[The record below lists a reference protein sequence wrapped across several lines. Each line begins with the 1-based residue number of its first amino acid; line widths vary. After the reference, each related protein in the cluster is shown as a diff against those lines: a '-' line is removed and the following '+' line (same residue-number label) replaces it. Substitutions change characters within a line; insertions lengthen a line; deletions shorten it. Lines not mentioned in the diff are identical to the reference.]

1 MWGKSSRTASRRW
14 RARLSRFSSRGLSF
28 IVLLSVLCLPTLPVY
43 GQSSP
48 PTPPLGSQDY
58 AQFQTDSAILKARW
72 TASQEA
78 LTAALQQKQI
88 IENNL
93 ADATQRYDDLLAS
106 VTAHSGDSTTYLQQ
120 LLTEIKTLR
129 GQLKESQTSVDVLRG
144 NLESAQKEYEA
155 RLKTAQDR
163 AQALERENGWL
174 KVGLVAAGVVTV
186 AAGIYAIVK

>member
-1 MWGKSSRTASRRW
+1 MCGPSSRMRSRSW
-14 RARLSRFSSRGLSF
+14 WARLLRSSSRGLSC
-28 IVLLSVLCLPTLPVY
+28 IVLLSVLCLPILPAF
-43 GQSSP
+43 GQSSL
-48 PTPPLGSQDY
+48 PTSPLGSQDY
-58 AQFQTDSAILKARW
+58 VQFQTDSAILKARW

-129 GQLKESQTSVDVLRG
+129 GQLKDSQTLVAVLRG
-144 NLESAQKEYEA
+144 NLESAKAEYEA
-155 RLKTAQDR
+155 RLKTVQDR
-163 AQALERENGWL
+163 AKALERENGWL
-174 KVGLVAAGVVTV
+174 KVGIVAAVIVAAAAGVY
-186 AAGIYAIVK
+186 AAVK